1 MKIVAKLFG
10 KSPFKPLQEHMN
22 IVQECAGKVPQLF
35 DALKSNDY
43 AKFDQLV
50 REISHLEHQA
60 DLKKNDI
67 RSHLPKTTFLPVA
80 RGDLLDILSIQ
91 DNISDAAEDVG
102 ILMSMKRLKF
112 AIEIENEF
120 EQFIKK
126 VIQTLHKSW
135 EVMDQID
142 ELVEYTFSGPEADKV
157 CSIIDEV
164 CLLEHEADKAQM
176 KMLQSFFNQEDKFT
190 KGEFILYLKAFEKVA
205 DIANYSEKLGNRIR
219 TLLLTD

>member
-10 KSPFKPLQEHMN
+10 KSPFLPLQEHMN

-35 DALKSNDY
+35 DSLKTENY
-43 AKFDQLV
+43 KKFDQLV
-50 REISHLEHQA
+50 QEISELEHQA

-91 DNISDAAEDVG
+91 DSISDVAEDVG
-102 ILMSMKRLKF
+102 TIMSMKRLKF
-112 AIEIENEF
+112 PTEIEDEF
-120 EQFIKK
+120 NQFIMK
-126 VIQTLHKSW
+126 VIQTLNKTW
-135 EVMDQID
+135 EMMDQLD

-157 CSIIDEV
+157 CAIIDEV
-164 CLLEHEADKAQM
+164 CYLEHEADHSQM
-176 KMLQSFFNQEDKFT
+176 KMLQKFFNQEEKFS

-205 DIANYSEKLGNRIR
+205 DIANYSEKLANRIR